1 MEISSGSLQSA
12 QISKYI
18 KNVRFKK
25 YFRGVAGQLPP
36 TPNVEIQRYDPKQ
49 DTAVSGKE
57 YVDFKI

>member
-1 MEISSGSLQSA
+1 LEISSGSLQSA

-25 YFRGVAGQLPP
+25 YFRGVAGQ
-36 TPNVEIQRYDPKQ
+36 RYDPKQ